1 MHDDGNTKLSLDVDK
16 INSVSLRDY
25 STNNAI
31 TFHTGDFYE
40 LKLEKGYFW
49 YRGERIEDI
58 NQAYEKFCD
67 WINRINN

>member
-1 MHDDGNTKLSLDVDK
+1 MHDNGDTKLSLDVDK

-49 YRGERIEDI
+49 
-58 NQAYEKFCD
+58 
-67 WINRINN
+67 